1 MEAPTIGWSKFA
13 QDRHRKGNGYSYS
26 NLSDSQ
32 VVKLVKHDWKNR
44 FPGAGEVDLN
54 RKVVVPLSFAIPGD
68 FMTSL
73 AMLSNLHLEP
83 VHAQI
88 IRRQPNEDQFIRNC
102 VYTGSFTRIISANY
116 VKVVCYSADALLE
129 NDGERSTD
137 CDWEIVALLASDVEN
152 EPMNPLAMAR
162 NMLEKPGGTK
172 GTYTAQEFAEAVY
185 YWSQRVQIV

>member
-13 QDRHRKGNGYSYS
+13 QERHRKGNGYSYS

-32 VVKLVKHDWKNR
+32 VVKLVEHGWKNR
-44 FPGAGEVDLN
+44 FPGTGEVNID
-54 RKVVVPLSFAIPGD
+54 RKVVVPLSTVFVGD
-68 FMTSL
+68 FMTSF
-73 AMLSNLHLEP
+73 AMLSNLYNEP
-83 VHAQI
+83 VFAHVV
-88 IRRQPNEDQFIRNC
+88 RRQMNEDPFVRN
-102 VYTGSFTRIISANY
+102 VARSLSTTAIIPAKY

-152 EPMNPLAMAR
+152 EPMQPLAMAR

-172 GTYTAQEFAEAVY
+172 GTYTAEEFAEAVY

>member
-1 MEAPTIGWSKFA
+1 
-13 QDRHRKGNGYSYS
+13 
-26 NLSDSQ
+26 
-32 VVKLVKHDWKNR
+32 
-44 FPGAGEVDLN
+44 
-54 RKVVVPLSFAIPGD
+54 
-68 FMTSL
+68 
-73 AMLSNLHLEP
+73 MLSNLYNEP
-83 VHAQI
+83 VFAHVV
-88 IRRQPNEDQFIRNC
+88 RRQMNEDPFVRN
-102 VYTGSFTRIISANY
+102 VARSLSTTAIIPAKY